1 MSFMDR
7 MNEASG
13 QDKTEFAP
21 LPEGTYTAR
30 LTNVET
36 EPHPDDG
43 IMRTSLEFTIT
54 DGEHSDR
61 RVWDKIKHADSI
73 LWKAGAIYNGMDI
86 RGDLEGWP
94 DWAQA
99 VTEQI
104 NRSFLITTGNREYN
118 GKTYT
123 GVKRLQPHDEVPF

>member
-7 MNEASG
+7 MNQASTQG
-13 QDKTEFAP
+13 DTEFAP
-21 LPEGTYTAR
+21 IPEGTYIAR
-30 LTNVET
+30 LSNVET

-54 DGEHSDR
+54 DGEHSER

-73 LWKAGAIYNGMDI
+73 LWKAGAIYNGMGI
-86 RGDLEGWP
+86 RGDLDGWS